1 MTFEKY
7 NANPENKNIGDCS
20 IRAICTAT
28 PLTYQQAKKL
38 LETKVF
44 ESGAA
49 WNTVKNITAALADLG
64 IEVKAASRETVNS
77 FTKHCDTGASYVVFV
92 AKHAVAVVNGVI
104 YDTWDSSR
112 RFVKLVAKV
121 ISYDIDK
128 REHVHTS
135 FTVGPWDRPGGDWNN
150 RILNGDYMR
159 DELQRLEK
167 QASGKSPAEIIS
179 DAEAAAAAW
188 QMLKKQQAAYQEN
201 ICILRRML
209 SVVTFDD
216 WNDWKVN
223 AY

>member
-64 IEVKAASRETVNS
+64 IKVEAASRETVNS

-92 AKHAVAVVNGVI
+92 AKHAVAVVSGVI

-112 RFVKLVAKV
+112 CFVKLVAKV
-121 ISYDIDK
+121 S
-128 REHVHTS
+128 REK
-135 FTVGPWDRPGGDWNN
+135 FAELKQKYNPEPKKEEKKMDWKK
-150 RILNGDYMR
+150 IF
-159 DELQRLEK
+159 
-167 QASGKSPAEIIS
+167 
-179 DAEAAAAAW
+179 AACETIEE
-188 QMLKKQQAAYQEN
+188 LKKAFKKAERTPPKD
-201 ICILRRML
+201 RRKGSL
-209 SVVTFDD
+209 TKRRKKQCVAIF
-216 WNDWKVN
+216 
-223 AY
+223 

>member
-121 ISYDIDK
+121 S
-128 REHVHTS
+128 REKFAELKAKYNPEPKKEEKKMDWRKIFAACETIEELKKACERTPAYRGGS
-135 FTVGPWDRPGGDWNN
+135 F
-150 RILNGDYMR
+150 L
-159 DELQRLEK
+159 LQRE
-167 QASGKSPAEIIS
+167 QHH
-179 DAEAAAAAW
+179 
-188 QMLKKQQAAYQEN
+188 
-201 ICILRRML
+201 
-209 SVVTFDD
+209 
-216 WNDWKVN
+216 
-223 AY
+223 

>member
-64 IEVKAASRETVNS
+64 ISVERASRETVNS

-104 YDTWDSSR
+104 YDTWDSKKKLWYWHAGEWVKKVR
-112 RFVKLVAKV
+112 RTLTMEQIRDLHGSEFLK
-121 ISYDIDK
+121 Y
-128 REHVHTS
+128 
-135 FTVGPWDRPGGDWNN
+135 RPETP
-150 RILNGDYMR
+150 L
-159 DELQRLEK
+159 LQ
-167 QASGKSPAEIIS
+167 
-179 DAEAAAAAW
+179 
-188 QMLKKQQAAYQEN
+188 
-201 ICILRRML
+201 
-209 SVVTFDD
+209 
-216 WNDWKVN
+216 
-223 AY
+223 

>member
-77 FTKHCDTGASYVVFV
+77 FTKPGR
-92 AKHAVAVVNGVI
+92 I
-104 YDTWDSSR
+104 YKAE
-112 RFVKLVAKV
+112 VCG
-121 ISYDIDK
+121 
-128 REHVHTS
+128 TS
-135 FTVGPWDRPGGDWNN
+135 VSNFCLDR
-150 RILNGDYMR
+150 
-159 DELQRLEK
+159 
-167 QASGKSPAEIIS
+167 
-179 DAEAAAAAW
+179 
-188 QMLKKQQAAYQEN
+188 
-201 ICILRRML
+201 
-209 SVVTFDD
+209 
-216 WNDWKVN
+216 
-223 AY
+223 

>member
-77 FTKHCDTGASYVVFV
+77 FTKHCDESASYVVFV
-92 AKHAVAVVNGVI
+92 AKHAA
-104 YDTWDSSR
+104 
-112 RFVKLVAKV
+112 A
-121 ISYDIDK
+121 
-128 REHVHTS
+128 
-135 FTVGPWDRPGGDWNN
+135 
-150 RILNGDYMR
+150 
-159 DELQRLEK
+159 RLG
-167 QASGKSPAEIIS
+167 S
-179 DAEAAAAAW
+179 
-188 QMLKKQQAAYQEN
+188 
-201 ICILRRML
+201 
-209 SVVTFDD
+209 
-216 WNDWKVN
+216 
-223 AY
+223 

>member
-104 YDTWDSSR
+104 YDTWNRAARYAGAYAANTWHESPRRTPSR
-112 RFVKLVAKV
+112 TWQIILPPRF
-121 ISYDIDK
+121 SRPK
-128 REHVHTS
+128 R
-135 FTVGPWDRPGGDWNN
+135 
-150 RILNGDYMR
+150 
-159 DELQRLEK
+159 
-167 QASGKSPAEIIS
+167 
-179 DAEAAAAAW
+179 
-188 QMLKKQQAAYQEN
+188 
-201 ICILRRML
+201 
-209 SVVTFDD
+209 
-216 WNDWKVN
+216 
-223 AY
+223 

>member
-77 FTKHCDTGASYVVFV
+77 RGTEK
-92 AKHAVAVVNGVI
+92 GV
-104 YDTWDSSR
+104 
-112 RFVKLVAKV
+112 
-121 ISYDIDK
+121 
-128 REHVHTS
+128 
-135 FTVGPWDRPGGDWNN
+135 
-150 RILNGDYMR
+150 
-159 DELQRLEK
+159 
-167 QASGKSPAEIIS
+167 
-179 DAEAAAAAW
+179 
-188 QMLKKQQAAYQEN
+188 
-201 ICILRRML
+201 
-209 SVVTFDD
+209 
-216 WNDWKVN
+216 
-223 AY
+223 

>member
-77 FTKHCDTGASYVVFV
+77 FTKHCDTGGPQYYCGNG
-92 AKHAVAVVNGVI
+92 KYCEDMEAVKAFI
-104 YDTWDSSR
+104 
-112 RFVKLVAKV
+112 AEEAP
-121 ISYDIDK
+121 DK
-128 REHVHTS
+128 
-135 FTVGPWDRPGGDWNN
+135 
-150 RILNGDYMR
+150 
-159 DELQRLEK
+159 
-167 QASGKSPAEIIS
+167 IS
-179 DAEAAAAAW
+179 DEREA
-188 QMLKKQQAAYQEN
+188 
-201 ICILRRML
+201 
-209 SVVTFDD
+209 
-216 WNDWKVN
+216 
-223 AY
+223 